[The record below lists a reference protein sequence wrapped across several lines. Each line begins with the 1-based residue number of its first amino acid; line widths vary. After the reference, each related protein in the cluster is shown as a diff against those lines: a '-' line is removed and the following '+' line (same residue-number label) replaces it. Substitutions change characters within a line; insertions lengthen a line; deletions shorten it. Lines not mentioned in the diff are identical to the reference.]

1 MNWSNLTRQSL
12 LKCTQSATHSSKDA
26 LNFVRCVKHCAQS
39 RVNITR
45 ISRTCT
51 CSQLS
56 RVSVKATDLTRA
68 CRTTRELAR
77 IWSTTKN
84 LSSWTTKKH
93 LQSNFLLKT
102 TGLLILFTSS
112 TRKNSLHSA
121 PGPSL
126 ATKTSF
132 RFTTRPSRSLSTRT
146 CWNQQRN
153 YLT

>member
-1 MNWSNLTRQSL
+1 MTRQSL
-12 LKCTQSATHSSKDA
+12 LRCTQSATHSSKDA
-26 LNFVRCVKHCAQS
+26 LNFVRCVKHCAQ
-39 RVNITR
+39 RKMNITR

-56 RVSVKATDLTRA
+56 EVSLKATELTRG

-77 IWSTTKN
+77 TWYSTIS

-102 TGLLILFTSS
+102 TGLLRLFTVL
-112 TRKNSLHSA
+112 TRKNKLHSA

-126 ATKTSF
+126 ATRKSF
-132 RFTTRPSRSLSTRT
+132 RCTTRASRSLSTRI
-146 CWNQQRN
+146 C
-153 YLT
+153 